1 MTDEILS
8 LQVTDDSQ
16 CRNGFLTARKLI
28 VGSQWQEIVESRK
41 EGKNYPQQTFVLK
54 FYFDKFSRKRSENDL
69 QKFFCKLFKIIL
81 RKYFKLS
88 ENMIRINSLLV
99 KQYNAKDFQNS
110 QQNYFTK
117 NSFQTFN
124 IFKTNYL
131 QMLFKSLLILPT
143 FFNMFDNKWIN
154 TDWLILKSSSPLLPP
169 N

>member
-54 FYFDKFSRKRSENDL
+54 FYFDKLSRKRSENDL
-69 QKFFCKLFKIIL
+69 QNFFCKLFKIIL

-88 ENMIRINSLLV
+88 
-99 KQYNAKDFQNS
+99 
-110 QQNYFTK
+110 
-117 NSFQTFN
+117 
-124 IFKTNYL
+124 
-131 QMLFKSLLILPT
+131 
-143 FFNMFDNKWIN
+143 
-154 TDWLILKSSSPLLPP
+154 
-169 N
+169 

>member
-54 FYFDKFSRKRSENDL
+54 FYFDKLSRKRSENDL

-88 ENMIRINSLLV
+88 
-99 KQYNAKDFQNS
+99 
-110 QQNYFTK
+110 
-117 NSFQTFN
+117 
-124 IFKTNYL
+124 
-131 QMLFKSLLILPT
+131 
-143 FFNMFDNKWIN
+143 
-154 TDWLILKSSSPLLPP
+154 
-169 N
+169 